1 MLHCPFEGYLQA
13 SSYIYSKSHLQ
24 GRVFHVSV
32 LFLCNLCTSSCFTA
46 GDGHEMS
53 HVDVINVHGRTL
65 NSVIS
70 FIYPDVHSFYTLHVF
85 VLQVRHSVTPLPAS
99 STFITRSLIKATH
112 ADRFIL
118 TWHARVI

>member
-1 MLHCPFEGYLQA
+1 MNTDSAQEKRSFLGGLCYIVHLKDTYRLHPTY
-13 SSYIYSKSHLQ
+13 KSHLQ

-70 FIYPDVHSFYTLHVF
+70 FIYPDVHSFYTFHMFLF
-85 VLQVRHSVTPLPAS
+85 CRSVTASHHFLPPPH
-99 STFITRSLIKATH
+99 L
-112 ADRFIL
+112 
-118 TWHARVI
+118 